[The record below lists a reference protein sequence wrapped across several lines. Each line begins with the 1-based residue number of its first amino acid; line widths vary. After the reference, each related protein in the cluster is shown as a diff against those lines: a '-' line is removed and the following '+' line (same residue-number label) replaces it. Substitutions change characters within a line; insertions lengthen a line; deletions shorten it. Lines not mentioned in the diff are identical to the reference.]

1 MNVIWRRQLLFT
13 LMQLKYLGPH
23 KHHSKSELSNMRHM
37 PSQTEEEDLWA
48 LLRANHQNIMPV
60 LLGKRS

>member
-1 MNVIWRRQLLFT
+1 
-13 LMQLKYLGPH
+13 
-23 KHHSKSELSNMRHM
+23 MRHM
-37 PSQTEEEDLWA
+37 SSQTEEEDLWA